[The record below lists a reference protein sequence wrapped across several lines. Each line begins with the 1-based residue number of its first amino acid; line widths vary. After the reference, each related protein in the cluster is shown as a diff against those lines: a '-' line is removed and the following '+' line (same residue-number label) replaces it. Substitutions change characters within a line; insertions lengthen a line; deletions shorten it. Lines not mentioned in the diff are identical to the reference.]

1 MLNQLDWNIP
11 KHLARFDW
19 TTKADGTET
28 VKIYPHDT
36 TAVNDETAGP
46 SEMPFFQGEFKLLP
60 LVGEL
65 VGLPLST
72 QILNILGGVDLNP
85 LTLASPPLPEGN
97 GVYGELVG
105 TDTWANTEFGLAGG
119 LTKVGTIDFYQGE
132 KGDQVGDTGKN
143 AVGDEY
149 FPNFWPGIPRYNAA
163 LRLTDAT
170 VLFQKP
176 DRY

>member
-1 MLNQLDWNIP
+1 
-11 KHLARFDW
+11 
-19 TTKADGTET
+19 
-28 VKIYPHDT
+28 
-36 TAVNDETAGP
+36 VNDETAGP
-46 SEMPFFQGEFKLLP
+46 SEMPFFQSGFKLLP

-72 QILNILGGVDLNP
+72 QILNILGGVNLNP

-119 LTKVGTIDFYQGE
+119 LTKVGTIDLYQGE

-149 FPNFWPGIPRYNAA
+149 FSNFWPGLPRYTAA